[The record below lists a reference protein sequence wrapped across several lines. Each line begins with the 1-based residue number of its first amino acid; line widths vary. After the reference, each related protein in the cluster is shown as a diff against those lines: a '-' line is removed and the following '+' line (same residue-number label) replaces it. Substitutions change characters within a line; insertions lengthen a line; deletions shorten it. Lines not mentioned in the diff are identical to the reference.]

1 MKKKKEIYLAKRKEK
16 MYKKKDNMEEEDGKE
31 SESES
36 EDSDYNEYM
45 DGIPTFACFHL
56 IPFSEDEE

>member
-1 MKKKKEIYLAKRKEK
+1 